1 MGQFCEE
8 SIKMTKITLF
18 ALAICTFGIS
28 GLSRPTFFGSGLQ
41 KRSALPQDSRFFNGN
56 NNNNNGRRPP
66 PGRGP
71 GGRPGG
77 RPGGFGRP
85 PVQQTQNTGFNANN
99 PFVLG
104 GTALAGAALGA
115 GAATILG

>member
-1 MGQFCEE
+1 MGQFSEE
-8 SIKMTKITLF
+8 SIRMTKITLF
-18 ALAICTFGIS
+18 ALAICTVGIS
-28 GLSRPTFFGSGLQ
+28 GLSRPVFLGSGLQ

-56 NNNNNGRRPP
+56 NNNNNGRRP
-66 PGRGP
+66 
-71 GGRPGG
+71 GG

-85 PVQQTQNTGFNANN
+85 PVQQTQNTGFNFND
-99 PFVLG
+99 PLVLG